1 MASDRAVTRR
11 RYDDDLKAQV
21 VAECGAPGASVAKVA
36 MSHGIN
42 ANVVHRWRQLAR
54 EARVPAS
61 APTSEFVAVS
71 LAPPR
76 GQWNNRLLFAFRW
89 PLPGWRSGS
98 SPTNKVDTALSWT
111 VRHCRTAEDRNVPVL
126 QSLVAGPDQLRRA
139 D

>member
-1 MASDRAVTRR
+1 MASDKAATRR
-11 RYDDDLKAQV
+11 RYDDDQKAQV

-71 LAPPR
+71 LAPP
-76 GQWNNRLLFAFRW
+76 
-89 PLPGWRSGS
+89 
-98 SPTNKVDTALSWT
+98 
-111 VRHCRTAEDRNVPVL
+111 PVL
-126 QSLVAGPDQLRRA
+126 VPARDIQVQLRRGTTA
-139 D
+139 MTITWPVSASAEFGVWMRELLR

>member
-1 MASDRAVTRR
+1 MASDKAATRR

-21 VAECGAPGASVAKVA
+21 VAECGAQGASVAKVA

-71 LAPPR
+71 LAPP
-76 GQWNNRLLFAFRW
+76 
-89 PLPGWRSGS
+89 
-98 SPTNKVDTALSWT
+98 
-111 VRHCRTAEDRNVPVL
+111 PVAAPARDI
-126 QSLVAGPDQLRRA
+126 QVQLRRGA
-139 D
+139 TAMTITWPVSASAEFGVWMRELLR